1 MIRVNSKEM
10 PWRKGMTIQEVL
22 DECGFTFR
30 MIAVWIDG
38 IPYTKDQFSRV
49 FVEDGADFQ
58 ALHMISGG

>member
-1 MIRVNSKEM
+1 
-10 PWRKGMTIQEVL
+10 MTIQQVL

-38 IPYTKDQFSRV
+38 IPYTKDQFSKV
-49 FVEDGADFQ
+49 SVDDGADFQ

>member
-1 MIRVNSKEM
+1 MIRVNGKDM
-10 PWRKGMTIQEVL
+10 PWRKDMTIQQVL

-38 IPYTKDQFSRV
+38 IPYTKDQFSKV
-49 FVEDGADFQ
+49 SVDDGADFQ